1 MSTNTTGAGPGRI
14 VVGVDGSAPG
24 NEALRWAA
32 RLAPA
37 LGATIQVVIAWQY
50 PFEYP
55 PLDGTMPL
63 PTLNWEDWEQISR
76 DTVEKTIGE
85 VFGDAPPAGLD
96 TIVEHGD
103 PAQALLDA
111 GNGATMLVVGSRGLG
126 GFSGLLLGS
135 VSRYVAEHATCP
147 VLVVHEPPGEND

>member
-1 MSTNTTGAGPGRI
+1 MNPPGSGQI
-14 VVGVDGSAPG
+14 VVGVDGSVSG

-37 LGATIQVVIAWQY
+37 LGATIHVVIAWEY

-55 PLDGTMPL
+55 PPDGTMPL
-63 PTLNWEDWEQISR
+63 PTLNWEDWEQVSR
-76 DTVEKTIGE
+76 DTVEKSIDD

-96 TIVEHGD
+96 TTVKHGH
-103 PAQALLDA
+103 PAEALLDA
-111 GNGATMLVVGSRGLG
+111 AHGATMLVVGSRGLG

-147 VLVVHEPPGEND
+147 VLVVHEPPRENE